1 MTDNGKFMV
10 ISLTFMRDD
19 SCSESW
25 KYSNFDE
32 LMDGCADIE
41 YYYRERYGARVYFK
55 DTQNS
60 LSESERFAEVEYNF
74 DITDEERRELVKEMR
89 AFFKTGDTQRDEKR
103 KPEAVIFRRVEGE
116 LLFFDRY

>member
-25 KYSNFDE
+25 MYSNFDE
-32 LMDGCADIE
+32 LIDGCDDIE

-74 DITDEERRELVKEMR
+74 DITDEERRELVKELR
-89 AFFKTGDTQRDEKR
+89 AFFKTGDGQRDEKR

>member
-32 LMDGCADIE
+32 LIDGCDDIE
-41 YYYRERYGARVYFK
+41 YYYRERYGAHVYFK

-60 LSESERFAEVEYNF
+60 VQNCVYQSPSGQGAKATGLEADLSAYKGQTVS
-74 DITDEERRELVKEMR
+74 
-89 AFFKTGDTQRDEKR
+89 
-103 KPEAVIFRRVEGE
+103 VIFAAVPASAPNT
-116 LLFFDRY
+116 LCLIAYLPNVTVK